1 MTEELL
7 IDRGGGTVTLTLNR
21 PEKRNALSST
31 LLDTLADTFEE
42 LETDREARV
51 IVIRGAGPAF
61 CSGLDLKEMRSRQ
74 QGGGDPDTR
83 VVEVFQRIERS
94 RHPTIAAVHGD
105 ALAGGCELALH
116 CDLRVAAENARFGM
130 PLARLGLVVPFAL
143 GQKLVEIIGPAHTK
157 HLLFTARPVSARRA
171 YELGMV
177 HELVSAA
184 EHDEA
189 VTNLAATVA
198 ANAPLSLAGM
208 KLAVHRAIAAREGI
222 AHDDIDALVN
232 QARRSA
238 DASEGVQAML
248 EKRLPTFRG
257 A

>member
-7 IDRGGGTVTLTLNR
+7 QSRAGGIVTLTLNR

-31 LLDTLADTFEE
+31 LLDALADTFEE
-42 LETDREARV
+42 LEHDRDARV
-51 IVIRGAGPAF
+51 IVVRGAGPAF
-61 CSGLDLKEMRSRQ
+61 CSGLDLREMRSRQ
-74 QGGGDPDTR
+74 DGGGDPDTR

-116 CDLRVAAENARFGM
+116 CDLRVASEAARFGM

-143 GQKLVEIIGPAHTK
+143 GQKLVEVIGPAHTK
-157 HLLFTARPVSARRA
+157 HLLLTARPISARRA
-171 YELGMV
+171 YETGMV
-177 HELVSAA
+177 HELLTPP
-184 EHDEA
+184 EFEEA
-189 VTNLAATVA
+189 VANLAATVA
-198 ANAPLSLAGM
+198 ANAPLSLSGM

-222 AHDDIDALVN
+222 AHDDIDTLVN

-238 DASEGVQAML
+238 DSREGVQATL
-248 EKRLPTFRG
+248 ERRAPHFRG
-257 A
+257 E